1 MPHYYFDTSDEDMT
15 VVDTEGLDY
24 PDDDQA
30 IAEATRGLG
39 DLVREMICAGR
50 TSRASVTV
58 RTDSGVP
65 IFSMASTTVS
75 VCVSACKFDPVRRG
89 IGVQL

>member
-1 MPHYYFDTSDEDMT
+1 MPLYYFDTSDEDMT
-15 VVDTEGLDY
+15 VVDTEGLVFAN
-24 PDDDQA
+24 DDHA

-58 RTDSGVP
+58 RTHSGVP

-75 VCVSACKFDPVRRG
+75 IRSVV
-89 IGVQL
+89 